1 MPDDQPLPKG
11 GVDGC
16 TPDLRMNYLGV
27 LPSTGRHSIASMRG
41 MLENACA
48 FLHQVVAITS
58 GVLDTVRA
66 GDLRNLVAAEMPAA
80 SGHIRLDG
88 VLEKQESDAAEP
100 AAEASNAS
108 GQDSSS
114 TSGRDHRKRPRGQSH
129 PLIGL
134 IKIAMQAARLLRQ
147 IAGGLF
153 PGSQNILSVGQK
165 MQIHAEKS
173 DLVRERL
180 QSKRPYMC

>member
-1 MPDDQPLPKG
+1 MPDDKPLPKG
-11 GVDGC
+11 GADGR

-27 LPSTGRHSIASMRG
+27 LPSTDGHSNASMRA

-66 GDLRNLVAAEMPAA
+66 GDLRNLVASEMPAA

-100 AAEASNAS
+100 APEP
-108 GQDSSS
+108 S
-114 TSGRDHRKRPRGQSH
+114 TAQDHRKRPRGQSH

-153 PGSQNILSVGQK
+153 PGSQNMFSVGQK
-165 MQIHAEKS
+165 MQIHTEKS
-173 DLVRERL
+173 DLIRERL

>member
-1 MPDDQPLPKG
+1 
-11 GVDGC
+11 
-16 TPDLRMNYLGV
+16 MNYLGV

-100 AAEASNAS
+100 APSAPS
-108 GQDSSS
+108 GQ
-114 TSGRDHRKRPRGQSH
+114 DHRKRPRGQSH

-165 MQIHAEKS
+165 MQIHTEKS